1 MNPEKYGVIVSLGE
15 KRGVVLPQLEGIE
28 TIEQQLSIACQK
40 AGIDSDQPYDIE
52 KFEVIRFLEED

>member
-15 KRGVVLPQLEGIE
+15 ERGVVLPQLEGIE